1 MGSSGKRI
9 LNTKTIVPDRA
20 ASKIFLGEYS
30 GFQRYDSPKYMFAT
44 NVEEHMRNAFW
55 NPNEVSM
62 TKDSQSFYDLPEF
75 IQEVMIR
82 IWLFQTVMDS
92 AQNSGL
98 EEVLASITTNPEFEA
113 MFKTQGYFEL
123 IHSLSYS
130 HILRGIFPDSTKIF
144 DQIEAYDEIKS
155 RVDKEIESY
164 YQVSTLNEI
173 EDETEKKKAI
183 LELLIRV
190 FALEGVKFYVSFL
203 VTYVI
208 NNNYGNKIQG
218 ATRIIKLIN
227 FDEDLHTRAIS
238 GTLNILKRN
247 PEEGFA
253 ELINS
258 EWYNNKVIEIFTEVY
273 QDEMDWAD
281 YLLSFGNIPTLT
293 KAVVSSFMKYYTDF
307 RVTALGV
314 KAIYNEPKS
323 DIVTWFEVYKN
334 IDKDNTAQQEAEATN
349 YSIGILKDDLA
360 DETITWSW
368 ATHV

>member
-1 MGSSGKRI
+1 MGSSTKRI
-9 LNTKTIVPDRA
+9 LNTKQIVPDRGS
-20 ASKIFLGEYS
+20 SKIFLGEYS
-30 GFQRYDSPKYMFAT
+30 GFQRYDAPKYNFAK
-44 NVEEHMRNAFW
+44 NIEERMRNAFW

-62 TKDSQSFYDLPEF
+62 TKDSQSFGDLPEF

-82 IWLFQTVMDS
+82 IWLFQTLMDS

-130 HILRGIFPDSTKIF
+130 HILRGIFPDSTVIF
-144 DQIEAYDEIKS
+144 DQIEDYTEIKH
-155 RVDKEIESY
+155 RVDKEIEGY
-164 YQVSTLNEI
+164 YKVANLESLQSE
-173 EDETEKKKAI
+173 EEKKKAI
-183 LELLIRV
+183 IELLIRV

-208 NNNYGNKIQG
+208 NNNYSNKIQG
-218 ATRIIKLIN
+218 STRIIKLIN

-238 GTLNILKRN
+238 GTLNILKKN

-253 ELINS
+253 DLINS
-258 EWYNNKVIEIFTEVY
+258 DWYEEKVREIFTEVFE
-273 QDEMDWAD
+273 DEMEWAD

-293 KAVVSSFMKYYTDF
+293 KNVIGSFMKYYTDV
-307 RVTALGV
+307 RVTALGC
-314 KAIYNEPKS
+314 KKIFNEKKS
-323 DIVTWFEVYKN
+323 DIVTWFDMYKD

-349 YSIGILKDDLA
+349 YSIGILKNDLDDGVFKG
-360 DETITWSW
+360 SW
-368 ATHV
+368 E